1 MLDRKIAPPIKAIE
15 NIVLQQPRIVRLDN
29 NVPVYVISSGTQKI
43 LKVEVIFNAG
53 RPYEQGKLL
62 SRATAGLLKE
72 GTVARSSA
80 VIAEDIDFYGGS
92 VTSPFSIDASCA
104 ALHCLTKHFSDLLPI
119 FTELLTTADFPQKEL
134 DTYIENNKQALTVE
148 LTKNDVI
155 AYRKITEYMYGAD
168 HSYGY
173 NSDASTYE
181 SLRRDDILA
190 HYKAHY
196 HAGNMTIIVSG
207 LVEDAHIELINSQ
220 LGRLEVKPK
229 SIPNFVPIVDVPAQ
243 KIKIQHEDTLQTA
256 IKIGR
261 RLFTKSHPDYAG
273 MYVLNTILGGYFGSR
288 LMMNIR
294 EDKGYTYNIYSTL
307 EAMQYDGYFYIA
319 TEVSNEFVEATKSEI
334 YKECALLQQKL
345 VGKAELEMLRNY
357 LLGAF
362 LTTIDGAFNVSDV
375 IKIYIAEDLPISLFD
390 DLVHTVKTITA
401 VEIRRLARKYL
412 SPEDLW
418 EVVVGV

>member
-1 MLDRKIAPPIKAIE
+1 MLNRKIAPPIKAIE
-15 NIVLQQPRIVRLDN
+15 NIILPRPEVVTLDN
-29 NVPVYVISSGTQKI
+29 GVAVHIISSGTQKV
-43 LKVEVIFNAG
+43 LKVEVIFRAG
-53 RPYEQGKLL
+53 RPHEHGKLL

-72 GTVARSSA
+72 GTRDRSSV

-92 VTSPFSIDASCA
+92 ITSPFSIDASCA

-119 FTELLTTADFPQKEL
+119 FSEILTQADFPQKEL
-134 DTYIENNKQALTVE
+134 ETYIENNKQALTVE

-168 HSYGY
+168 HAYGY
-173 NSDASTYE
+173 NSDAATYDA
-181 SLRRDDILA
+181 LRRDDVLE

-207 LVEDAHIELINSQ
+207 LVDDSHIALINSY
-220 LGRLEVKPK
+220 LGKVEAKPQSPSRFTAIAEV
-229 SIPNFVPIVDVPAQ
+229 VPQ
-243 KIKIQHEDTLQTA
+243 KIKIQHDDTLQTA

-307 EAMQYDGYFYIA
+307 EAMQYDGYLYIA
-319 TEVSNEFVEATKSEI
+319 TEVSNEFVEATKAEI

-375 IKIYIAEDLPISLFD
+375 VKTYIAEDLPISLFD
-390 DLVHTVKTITA
+390 DLVNTVKTITSA
-401 VEIRRLARKYL
+401 DIRRLARKYL
-412 SPEDLW
+412 NPEDLW